1 MFAVAEPRGSIWA
14 VDVFE
19 DTQFTDMRADAFDLQ
34 DMYFP
39 PAWIPNN
46 GRLELQDIRAA
57 PLSPTGPI

>member
-34 DMYFP
+34 DTYFL

-46 GRLELQDIRAA
+46 VRLELQDIRAA